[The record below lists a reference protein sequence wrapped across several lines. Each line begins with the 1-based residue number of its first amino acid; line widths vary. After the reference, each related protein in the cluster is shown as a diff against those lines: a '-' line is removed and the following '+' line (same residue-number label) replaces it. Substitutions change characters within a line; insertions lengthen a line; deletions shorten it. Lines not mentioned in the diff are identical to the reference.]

1 MNSQGPIVKGKT
13 SVTFSAEGNDS
24 YDSQTVVAATSRRAR
39 CADRCAVPT
48 TW

>member
-24 YDSQTVVAATSRRAR
+24 YDSQTLIAATPGGEVRRQVR
-39 CADRCAVPT
+39 RPNER
-48 TW
+48 